1 MHTAISVCIA
11 ALSDNAS
18 GMFPSL
24 CRAAGRGWMCRAG
37 RAALPR
43 DGSRTRAGHGQGTGW
58 ARAGD
63 GLGTGRAG
71 HGRAWVPRVP
81 PPAASA
87 ALEKELGIQT
97 AKVTMERLALGL

>member
-43 DGSRTRAGHGQGTGW
+43 DGSRTRAGHGQDMSTT
-58 ARAGD
+58 RA
-63 GLGTGRAG
+63 GLGTAERGC
-71 HGRAWVPRVP
+71 
-81 PPAASA
+81 
-87 ALEKELGIQT
+87 LECHLLLQ
-97 AKVTMERLALGL
+97 AQP

>member
-43 DGSRTRAGHGQGTGW
+43 DGSRARAGHGQDTGRTRAGHGQDMSRT
-58 ARAGD
+58 RA
-63 GLGTGRAG
+63 GLGTAERGC
-71 HGRAWVPRVP
+71 
-81 PPAASA
+81 
-87 ALEKELGIQT
+87 LECHLLLQ
-97 AKVTMERLALGL
+97 AQP